1 MEWLLLIHQIPAKP
15 AYFRVR
21 VLRRLQQLGAV
32 AVKQSVYALP
42 AREQAREDFTW
53 LVKEISD
60 EGGEAVLVEARFLE
74 GMDDRQL
81 VALFSAARRREYEG
95 ILAEV
100 GELKRKWRQAD
111 GAGIDAAA
119 ERRAVMTRLRKAFG
133 GIAAIDFFP
142 GAEQAHAEAALAEL
156 ENLLRRQQDHRDAG
170 RAGAAA
176 PAIVGR
182 TWVTRRG
189 VYVDRMA
196 CAWLIKRFIDPG
208 ATLKFVDDSRYRP
221 VRDEVRY
228 DMGEAEYSHEGSRCS
243 FEVLVDRFGL
253 ADPAMTKIAA
263 IIHDIDLKEEAF
275 GLPETPG
282 VKALFDGIAASV
294 AGDADRVDR
303 AGAVLDDL
311 LAFFRHRADD
321 TNP

>member
-21 VLRRLQQLGAV
+21 VLRRLQQLGAI

-42 AREQAREDFTW
+42 AGEQAREDFTW
-53 LVKEISD
+53 LVKEITAK
-60 EGGEAVLVEARFLE
+60 GGEAVLVEARFLE
-74 GMDDRQL
+74 GMADRQL
-81 VALFSAARRREYEG
+81 VALFGEARRREYET
-95 ILAEV
+95 ILAEA

-111 GAGIDAAA
+111 GAGIDSAA
-119 ERRAVMTRLRKAFG
+119 EQRAAVARLRKAFG

-142 GAEQAHAEAALAEL
+142 GPEQAHAEAALTEL
-156 ENLLRRQQDHRDAG
+156 ENLLRQPQDHRDDGKAG
-170 RAGAAA
+170 EGT
-176 PAIVGR
+176 PPLGR

-221 VRDEVRY
+221 AAAEIRY
-228 DMGEAEYSHEGSRCS
+228 DMGEAEYTHEGSRCS

-282 VKALFDGIAASV
+282 VKALFDGIAA
-294 AGDADRVDR
+294 AAADDADRVDR

-311 LAFFRHRADD
+311 LAFFRHAAAD